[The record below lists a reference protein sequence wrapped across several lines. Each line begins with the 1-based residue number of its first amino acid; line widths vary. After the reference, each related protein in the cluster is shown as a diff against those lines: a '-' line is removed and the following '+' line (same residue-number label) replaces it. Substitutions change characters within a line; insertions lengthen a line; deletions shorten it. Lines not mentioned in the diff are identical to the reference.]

1 MKNRI
6 LLLAVLCLSL
16 SAAAQEQEW
25 KIALHVDPNFSW
37 MKPGSKDIEQGS
49 NKLRFGFGIM
59 IDKMFTD
66 NYAFGTGL
74 NVVNTGGELSYLYK
88 SLYRS
93 SNSSSNQEVIVNL
106 NRTYNVKY
114 LEIPLTLKLRTN
126 EIGYITYW
134 AQFGVGLGMN
144 IGAKADDE
152 LTYVRIRNIV
162 ADDPNTA
169 DIDEAS
175 DTWDIASIKAETSE
189 ENDIKDD
196 IKLFRSS
203 LIIAAGIEYNLSGNS
218 SILAGVTFNNGFSNM
233 LNNQGVKLDSTG
245 NPQIYNKKPETYD
258 LKAIGNFISLNVGF
272 MF

>member
-6 LLLAVLCLSL
+6 LLLAALCLSI
-16 SAAAQEQEW
+16 SAMAQEQEW

-37 MKPGSKDIEQGS
+37 MKPNNKDIEQGS

-59 IDKMFTD
+59 IDKMFTE
-66 NYAFGTGL
+66 NYALGTGL
-74 NVVNTGGELSYLYK
+74 NVINTGGELSYYYK
-88 SLYRS
+88 SLYKTNTS
-93 SNSSSNQEVIVNL
+93 SFNQEVIVEL

-134 AQFGVGLGMN
+134 AQFGLGLAMN

-152 LTYVRIRNIV
+152 LTYDQIRNTII
-162 ADDPNTA
+162 DDPNTP
-169 DIDEAS
+169 DIDESS
-175 DTWDIASIKAETSE
+175 DTWDPAVIKAETSTD
-189 ENDIKDD
+189 NDIKDD

-203 LIIAAGIEYNLSGNS
+203 LIIGAGIEYNLSGNS
-218 SILAGVTFNNGFSNM
+218 SILAGITFNNGFSNM
-233 LNNQGVKLDSTG
+233 LNNEGVTLDSTG
-245 NPQIYNKKPETYD
+245 KPQIFNKKPETFD
-258 LKAIGNFISLNVGF
+258 LNAIGNFISLNVGF